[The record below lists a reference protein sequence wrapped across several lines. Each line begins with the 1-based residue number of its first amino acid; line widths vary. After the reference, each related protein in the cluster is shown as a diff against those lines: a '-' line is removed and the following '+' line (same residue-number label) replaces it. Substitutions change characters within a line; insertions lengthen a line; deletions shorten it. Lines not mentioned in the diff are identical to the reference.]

1 MSGGPSNP
9 WWMSRLSADGC
20 VSLED
25 LSRLIGDLRERGAR
39 RVALQFSEGL
49 KRKAPEMALK
59 LKEAGFEVIVSGDPC
74 YGACDLPLPAL
85 AMADVLVHI
94 GHAPVEERPGVI
106 YDLHPMDF
114 PVEVLE
120 KAIPLLSGKRVGL
133 VTTSQHLHLLPRML
147 EFLEERGIGAVV
159 AGGSG
164 RVRYP
169 GQVLGC
175 SFSGAR
181 ETGCSEILYVG
192 TGLFHPEGIQLA
204 TGARVIALDP
214 YLGTAAP
221 VSAERLKRRRFA
233 LVEKARGAERIGIIV
248 STKSGQQRPALA
260 RRLAAL
266 SGKAVLVAMCDVCPD
281 ELLNLGFD
289 CYVNT
294 ACPRLAYD
302 DQIRFPVP
310 VLSPQEF
317 EILSGA
323 RTWEEYAIDEWE

>member
-1 MSGGPSNP
+1 LG
-9 WWMSRLSADGC
+9 
-20 VSLED
+20 D
-25 LSRLIGDLRERGAR
+25 LSRLIADLRERGAK
-39 RVALQFSEGL
+39 RVALQFPEGL
-49 KRKAPEMALK
+49 KRGAPEMALR
-59 LKEAGFEVIVSGDPC
+59 LSAAGFEVMVSGDPC

-85 AMADVLVHI
+85 ALADVLVHV
-94 GHAPVEERPGVI
+94 GHAPVEDRPGVV

-114 PVEVLE
+114 DISVLE
-120 KAIPLLSGKRVGL
+120 LAIPLLSGKRVGL
-133 VTTSQHLHLLPRML
+133 VTTSQHLHHLPQMV
-147 EFLEERGIGAVV
+147 EFLKARGIEAVV

-164 RVRYP
+164 RARFA

-181 ETGCSEILYVG
+181 ETGCSEILYAG

-214 YLGTAAP
+214 YLGTATP

-233 LVEKARGAERIGIIV
+233 LIEKARDAGGIGIIV
-248 STKSGQQRPALA
+248 STKSGQQRLALA

-266 SGKAVLVAMCDVCPD
+266 SEKAVLVIMCEVSPG

-310 VLSPQEF
+310 VLSPPEF
-317 EILSGA
+317 EILCGA
-323 RTWEEYAIDEWE
+323 RSWDDYTIDEWE

>member
-1 MSGGPSNP
+1 LG
-9 WWMSRLSADGC
+9 
-20 VSLED
+20 D
-25 LSRLIGDLRERGAR
+25 LSDLIRDLRARGAR
-39 RVALQFSEGL
+39 TVALQFPEGL
-49 KRKAPEMALK
+49 RRQAPGMALA
-59 LKEAGFEVIVSGDPC
+59 LREAGFEPIVSGDPC
-74 YGACDLPLPAL
+74 HGACDLPLPAL
-85 AMADVLVHI
+85 ALADVLVHV
-94 GHAPVEERPGVI
+94 GHAPVEDRPGIV

-114 PVEVLE
+114 DPGVLG
-120 KAIPLLSGKRVGL
+120 KAVPLLSGNRVGL
-133 VTTSQHLHLLPRML
+133 VTTSQHLHLIPRMV
-147 EFLEERGIGAVV
+147 EFLRERGVEAVV

-164 RVRYP
+164 RARHA

-181 ETGCSEILYVG
+181 ETGCGEILYVG

-221 VSAERLKRRRFA
+221 VSAERLRRRRFA
-233 LVEKARGAERIGIIV
+233 LIEKARGAGRIGILL
-248 STKSGQQRPALA
+248 STKSGQQRLALA

-266 SGKAVLVAMCDVCPD
+266 SPKAVLVALCEVSPD

-302 DQIRFPVP
+302 DQPRFPVP

-317 EILSGA
+317 EILCGV
-323 RTWEEYAIDEWE
+323 RTWDEYAIDEWE